1 MIEKKSLFFTL
12 LGLACGAA
20 LSFWLYR
27 RFKITGFFLF
37 IPFFSLGGPLFR
49 RFGGGEKK
57 KEIEHTGY
65 TVEEDDE

>member
-1 MIEKKSLFFTL
+1 MIEKRSLIVTL
-12 LGLACGAA
+12 LGLVCGAA
-20 LSFWLYR
+20 LSVWLYH

-37 IPFFSLGGPLFR
+37 IPVFSLGGSLFR
-49 RFGGGEKK
+49 RFGSGEKK